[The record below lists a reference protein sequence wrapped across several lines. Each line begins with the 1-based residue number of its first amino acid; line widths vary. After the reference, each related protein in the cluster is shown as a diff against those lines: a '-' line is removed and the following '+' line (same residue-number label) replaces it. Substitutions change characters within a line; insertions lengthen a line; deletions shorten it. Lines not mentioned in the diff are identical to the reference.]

1 MACTANADA
10 NETILSPS
18 SCLNWLNE
26 SSSSMNSTT
35 NENYDVSEINNNNNN
50 SYSTSWSTNFIPM
63 GISHIPSAVWYTSRQ
78 FVSFSTSL
86 IHNKI
91 GNIMEELFICI
102 SNSNSNSN
110 SSSNSCNEW
119 KINWKVWE
127 QYLSVFIFRI
137 KCLIYFSLTML
148 MFYIFIS
155 AL

>member
-1 MACTANADA
+1 MVCNADA
-10 NETILSPS
+10 NETISSSSSSSSS
-18 SCLNWLNE
+18 SCLILLNE
-26 SSSSMNSTT
+26 SSSSSMNNTT
-35 NENYDVSEINNNNNN
+35 NENDDVSEMNNSN

-102 SNSNSNSN
+102 SNSNS
-110 SSSNSCNEW
+110 SSNSCNEW

-127 QYLSVFIFRI
+127 QQLSVFIFRI